1 MVSAWTL
8 RTADG
13 LLNVICMVIL
23 FIGEYGSAGEDYPL
37 TGEEKH
43 GSRQTQ
49 ASVPFPSQASFPG
62 R

>member
-8 RTADG
+8 KTADG
-13 LLNVICMVIL
+13 LLNVIRVVVL
-23 FIGEYGSAGEDYPL
+23 FTGEHGSAGEDYPL
-37 TGEEKH
+37 TSEEKH

-49 ASVPFPSQASFPG
+49 ASVQFPSQASFPG